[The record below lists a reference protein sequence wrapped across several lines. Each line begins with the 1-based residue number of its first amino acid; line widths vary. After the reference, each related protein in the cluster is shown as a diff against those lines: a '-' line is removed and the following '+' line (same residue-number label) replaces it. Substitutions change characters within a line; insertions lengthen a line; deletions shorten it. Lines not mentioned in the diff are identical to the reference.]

1 MAVRHK
7 ILQWQGGTVAFV
19 GRADAFRWSSD
30 ASHWSGLCRSFF
42 IQMLHGSRSGAT
54 LFANEQKCAGIC
66 SALHV
71 PMQCAAMPDGARCT
85 CQRSALRF
93 PAEKTAV
100 RGAAWQ
106 VGLHA
111 SLSTCREF
119 LPPGRTVQSAFLLF
133 PLGTQAGL
141 SFPSS
146 AKAEARHM
154 RWHGLA
160 SMGISVGQRFCLYG
174 VYVCVKAPSGRC
186 RGRRPCC
193 RVPASQSARAGKW
206 VACGPS
212 SSPVPRYPQRS
223 LR

>member
-1 MAVRHK
+1 MISGCAPQNTAVAGASGGVCWSCRCFSLVIRCFSLVWLVPL
-7 ILQWQGGTVAFV
+7 ILHA
-19 GRADAFRWSSD
+19 
-30 ASHWSGLCRSFF
+30 
-42 IQMLHGSRSGAT
+42 GAA

-71 PMQCAAMPDGARCT
+71 PMQRAAMPDGARCT

-100 RGAAWQ
+100 RRAAWQ

-133 PLGTQAGL
+133 PPRNAGRAVLPFFCKSRGQAHAVAWPGL
-141 SFPSS
+141 VGVLR
-146 AKAEARHM
+146 KAEWLPVR
-154 RWHGLA
+154 G
-160 SMGISVGQRFCLYG
+160 VG
-174 VYVCVKAPSGRC
+174 VC
-186 RGRRPCC
+186 
-193 RVPASQSARAGKW
+193 QS
-206 VACGPS
+206 
-212 SSPVPRYPQRS
+212 S

>member
-1 MAVRHK
+1 MISGCMPQKTAVIWCNRWH
-7 ILQWQGGTVAFV
+7 GGMG
-19 GRADAFRWSSD
+19 GRAQGCLA
-30 ASHWSGLCRSFF
+30 HLPE
-42 IQMLHGSRSGAT
+42 GAPDC
-54 LFANEQKCAGIC
+54 LSVQWRI
-66 SALHV
+66 ALHV

-119 LPPGRTVQSAFLLF
+119 LPPGCTVQSAFLLF
-133 PLGTQAGL
+133 PLGTQAGP

-160 SMGISVGQRFCLYG
+160 SWVFSAGQSGCLCG
-174 VYVCVKAPSGRC
+174 VWGCVRAP
-186 RGRRPCC
+186 
-193 RVPASQSARAGKW
+193 
-206 VACGPS
+206 
-212 SSPVPRYPQRS
+212 
-223 LR
+223 

>member
-1 MAVRHK
+1 MISGCAPQNTAVAGASGGVCWSCRCFSLVIRCFSLVWLVPL
-7 ILQWQGGTVAFV
+7 ILHA
-19 GRADAFRWSSD
+19 
-30 ASHWSGLCRSFF
+30 
-42 IQMLHGSRSGAT
+42 GAA

-71 PMQCAAMPDGARCT
+71 PMQRAAMPDGARCT

-100 RGAAWQ
+100 RRAAWQ

-111 SLSTCREF
+111 SLFTCREF

-133 PLGTQAGL
+133 PLGTQAGP

-160 SMGISVGQRFCLYG
+160 SWVFSAGQSGCLCG
-174 VYVCVKAPSGRC
+174 VWGCVRAP
-186 RGRRPCC
+186 
-193 RVPASQSARAGKW
+193 
-206 VACGPS
+206 
-212 SSPVPRYPQRS
+212 
-223 LR
+223 